1 MAESGVKGNLLYA
14 FGEGDPVNPPN
25 VQLIYFDTVGNRIW
39 VSRFDLSGWIRLRTV
54 PENP

>member
-14 FGEGDPVNPPN
+14 FGEGDPSNPPN